1 MACYNLDSEGKVMQ
15 DPRELPEWL
24 QPLEAGTDEV
34 RRENARAVA
43 VWAAG
48 VAAMIYMPWWLPA
61 LYRSLVACGL

>member
-1 MACYNLDSEGKVMQ
+1 MACYNVDGKIMMQ

-24 QPLEAGTDEV
+24 QPLETGTDEV

-48 VAAMIYMPWWLPA
+48 VAAMLYMPWWLPA
-61 LYRSLVACGL
+61 LYRALVACGL